1 MEVLPDFSNS
11 KIEIRNRIEGALR
24 EKKRRPSI
32 YQYSLFLCLFFFT
45 TICTALY
52 VKTILLGQRNILG
65 GNMDYYSLEQLLRS
79 EQLESETIIE
89 LPSSISFV
97 SATESS
103 LMSNIN
109 FVKGSY
115 E

>member
-11 KIEIRNRIEGALR
+11 KIQIRNRIEGALR
-24 EKKRRPSI
+24 EKKRRPTI

-52 VKTILLGQRNILG
+52 IKTILLGQNSMLNG
-65 GNMDYYSLEQLLRS
+65 DVDYYSLEQIMRS
-79 EQLESETIIE
+79 EQLENETIIE
-89 LPSSISFV
+89 LPNSISFV
-97 SATESS
+97 SAREST
-103 LMSNIN
+103 LISNIN